1 MNSPSQSID
10 IRLYA
15 GNILKVQIES
25 NNPGL
30 DYDSINYIK
39 NNLLTYYYDREIPIK
54 KEISNIIIS
63 FITIYGLNEWPEILN
78 ILCQNLDK
86 KDLIENTAQVLN
98 FILEDSRD
106 LIESE
111 FPNYLNKIIDKIIF
125 TLQNSKSNQI
135 SKKTSSK
142 EDELCG

>member
-63 FITIYGLNEWPEILN
+63 FITIYGLNTWPEILN
-78 ILCQNLDK
+78 IL
-86 KDLIENTAQVLN
+86 
-98 FILEDSRD
+98 S
-106 LIESE
+106 
-111 FPNYLNKIIDKIIF
+111 
-125 TLQNSKSNQI
+125 
-135 SKKTSSK
+135 
-142 EDELCG
+142 

>member
-1 MNSPSQSID
+1 MTFD
-10 IRLYA
+10 T
-15 GNILKVQIES
+15 
-25 NNPGL
+25 
-30 DYDSINYIK
+30 INYIK
-39 NNLLTYYYDREIPIK
+39 SNLLTYYYDREIRIR

-111 FPNYLNKIIDKIIF
+111 FPNYLN
-125 TLQNSKSNQI
+125 
-135 SKKTSSK
+135 
-142 EDELCG
+142 

>member
-1 MNSPSQSID
+1 MTFD
-10 IRLYA
+10 T
-15 GNILKVQIES
+15 
-25 NNPGL
+25 
-30 DYDSINYIK
+30 INYIK
-39 NNLLTYYYDREIPIK
+39 SNLLTYYYDREIRIR
-54 KEISNIIIS
+54 KEISDIIIS

-135 SKKTSSK
+135 SKIFLNI
-142 EDELCG
+142 LCTLFESCPEIMLEKMR